1 MSKRALGRGLGALIP
16 GADEIAN
23 SAEVDLER
31 IVPNPYQPRRI
42 FDQQSLME
50 LAQSIKEHGLLQP
63 VVVRPLGGDYQ
74 LVAGERRFRAAKMA
88 GLRAIPAVVMALS
101 DAQVAQVA
109 LIENLQREDLNPI
122 EEAEAYKRLVEE
134 FNLTQ
139 EALAERI
146 GKSRSAIANTM
157 RLLNLAP
164 AVQEMVAQGRLTPGH
179 ARTLLSLSE
188 EEQIRAA
195 ETIIRQGMTVRD
207 AEKTKRRARRKEAPP
222 PDPNREDIR
231 QKLMERLGTKVVL
244 EEKNGKGRIII
255 EFYSQEDAN
264 RIIQSL
270 LA

>member
-1 MSKRALGRGLGALIP
+1 ML
-16 GADEIAN
+16 
-23 SAEVDLER
+23 
-31 IVPNPYQPRRI
+31 
-42 FDQQSLME
+42 
-50 LAQSIKEHGLLQP
+50 
-63 VVVRPLGGDYQ
+63 
-74 LVAGERRFRAAKMA
+74 
-88 GLRAIPAVVMALS
+88 
-101 DAQVAQVA
+101 
-109 LIENLQREDLNPI
+109 
-122 EEAEAYKRLVEE
+122 
-134 FNLTQ
+134 
-139 EALAERI
+139 
-146 GKSRSAIANTM
+146 
-157 RLLNLAP
+157 
-164 AVQEMVAQGRLTPGH
+164 QGRLTPGH

-231 QKLMERLGTKVVL
+231 QKLMERPGTKVVL